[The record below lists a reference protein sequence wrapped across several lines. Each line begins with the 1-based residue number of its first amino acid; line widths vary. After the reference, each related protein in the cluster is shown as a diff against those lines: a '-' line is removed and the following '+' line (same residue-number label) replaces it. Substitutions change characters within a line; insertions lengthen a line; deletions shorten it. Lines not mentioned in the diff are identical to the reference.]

1 MKDKILVSG
10 KQTKIGLSLKKYS
23 IDSLN
28 STLNKY
34 FQEFISSSILFS
46 KDTFNFKCEISI
58 HLEKTIFV
66 KSHSLSNDAYGA
78 FNLANEKIK
87 KRIRRYHRKL
97 TDHRA
102 KLAKKLVETNASE
115 YIIQNPEKVKLNSSE
130 KEPVIIAESEEI
142 IKSLTVSE
150 AIMLMDLNDQNAI
163 FFKNTKN
170 KRLNLL
176 FKRSDGNIGWLDPKK
191 WDETFRIYE

>member
-1 MKDKILVSG
+1 MKNKILVSG

-23 IDSLN
+23 IDSLT

-34 FQEFISSSILFS
+34 FQDFISSSILFS

-102 KLAKKLVETNASE
+102 KLAKKLIETNASE

>member
-1 MKDKILVSG
+1 MNDKILVSG

-191 WDETFRIYE
+191 

>member
-97 TDHRA
+97 T
-102 KLAKKLVETNASE
+102 ETNVSE
-115 YIIQNPEKVKLNSSE
+115 YIIQNPDKVRLNSSE

-191 WDETFRIYE
+191 WDEAFRIY

>member
-1 MKDKILVSG
+1 MKNKILVSG

-23 IDSLN
+23 IDSLT

-102 KLAKKLVETNASE
+102 KLAKKLIETNASE

-191 WDETFRIYE
+191 WDEAFRIY

>member
-1 MKDKILVSG
+1 MKNKILVSG

-23 IDSLN
+23 IDSLT

-34 FQEFISSSILFS
+34 FQDFISSSILFS

-102 KLAKKLVETNASE
+102 KLTKKLTETNASE
-115 YIIQNPEKVKLNSSE
+115 YIIQNPEKVRLNSGE

-176 FKRSDGNIGWLDPKK
+176 FKRSDGNRGWLDPKK
-191 WDETFRIYE
+191 WDEAFRIY

>member
-1 MKDKILVSG
+1 MKNKILVSG

-23 IDSLN
+23 IDSLT

-34 FQEFISSSILFS
+34 FQDFISSSILFS

-102 KLAKKLVETNASE
+102 KLTKKLTETNASE
-115 YIIQNPEKVKLNSSE
+115 YVIQNPEKVRFNSGE

-191 WDETFRIYE
+191 WDEAFRIY

>member
-1 MKDKILVSG
+1 MKNKILVSG

-23 IDSLN
+23 IDSLT

-34 FQEFISSSILFS
+34 FQDFISSSILFS

-66 KSHSLSNDAYGA
+66 KSQSLSNDAYGA

-191 WDETFRIYE
+191 WDEAFRIY

>member
-1 MKDKILVSG
+1 MKNKILISG

-23 IDSLN
+23 IDSIT

-34 FQEFISSSILFS
+34 FQDFISSSILFS
-46 KDTFNFKCEISI
+46 KDSFNFKCEISI

-66 KSHSLSNDAYGA
+66 KSHSFSNDAYGA

-97 TDHRA
+97 TDHRS
-102 KLAKKLVETNASE
+102 KLAKKDLETNASE
-115 YIIQNPEKVKLNSSE
+115 YIIKNPEKVNIKVSE
-130 KEPVIIAESEEI
+130 KEPVVIAESEEI

-191 WDETFRIYE
+191 

>member
-1 MKDKILVSG
+1 MENRILVSG

-23 IDSLN
+23 TDSII

-34 FQEFISSSILFS
+34 FKDFISSNILFS
-46 KDTFNFKCEISI
+46 KDTFNFRCEISI
-58 HLEKTIFV
+58 HLEKTIFI

-102 KLAKKLVETNASE
+102 KLTKRDSETNANE
-115 YIIQNPEKVKLNSSE
+115 YIIKNPEKVKTSINE

-170 KRLNLL
+170 KRLNIL
-176 FKRSDGNIGWLDPKK
+176 FKRPDGNIGWLDPKK
-191 WDETFRIYE
+191 TT

>member
-1 MKDKILVSG
+1 MENKILVSG

-23 IDSLN
+23 IN
-28 STLNKY
+28 IITSTLNKY
-34 FQEFISSSILFS
+34 FKDFISSSILFS
-46 KDTFNFKCEISI
+46 KDTFNFRCEISI
-58 HLEKTIFV
+58 HLEKTIFI

-102 KLAKKLVETNASE
+102 KFAKVDTKTNANE
-115 YIIQNPEKVKLNSSE
+115 YIIKNPEKVKINISE
-130 KEPVIIAESEEI
+130 KEPVIIAESDEI

-176 FKRSDGNIGWLDPKK
+176 FKRADGNIGWLDPKK
-191 WDETFRIYE
+191 IT

>member
-1 MKDKILVSG
+1 MKDKILVSW

-191 WDETFRIYE
+191 WDEAFRIY

>member
-102 KLAKKLVETNASE
+102 KIAKKLVETNASE
-115 YIIQNPEKVKLNSSE
+115 YIIQNPEKVKLNNSE

-142 IKSLTVSE
+142 IRSLTVSE

-191 WDETFRIYE
+191 

>member
-1 MKDKILVSG
+1 MENKILVSG

-23 IDSLN
+23 IDSITT
-28 STLNKY
+28 TLNKY
-34 FQEFISSSILFS
+34 FQDFISSSILFS
-46 KDTFNFKCEISI
+46 KDTFNFRCEINI
-58 HLEKTIFV
+58 HLEKTIFI

-97 TDHRA
+97 IDHRS
-102 KLAKKLVETNASE
+102 KFAKKNIEINASE
-115 YIIQNPEKVKLNSSE
+115 YIIRNPEKVAINISE

-163 FFKNTKN
+163 
-170 KRLNLL
+170 L

-191 WDETFRIYE
+191 MT